1 MLDNYK
7 KVYDEELS
15 RYDSALEFE
24 VLNSKEVRAFVYEIC
39 KNCIEQEN
47 KDLMIRIDSLLSCLK
62 HRHGSTLE
70 KIGEYQEVS
79 ELNDL
84 IQKITR
90 KR

>member
-7 KVYDEELS
+7 KIYDAELKHCDGTLDLLIL
-15 RYDSALEFE
+15 DSEWM
-24 VLNSKEVRAFVYEIC
+24 RAFVYEVC

-47 KDLMIRIDSLLSCLK
+47 HDLIVRIDSLLSCLK
-62 HRHGSTLE
+62 HRHSSVLE

-79 ELNDL
+79 EINDL
-84 IQKITR
+84 VQQITR